1 MKKILLFIAVMA
13 MGLGSINAQD
23 NLKWG
28 VVAGMNVSK
37 LSTAGLGNKIGYHV
51 GARAELG
58 LSQVA
63 NGLYLDAAALIS
75 AKGAKTDAGDLGG
88 INVNATYL
96 EIPIHVGYKYAV
108 SDNFNVF
115 GSFGPYVGI
124 GLFGKTKVDE
134 LDYDSSH
141 ELVNTSYK
149 YNTFGDGYKRFDMG
163 LGFNVGVEIQ
173 QKYRISL
180 GYDFGFLK
188 TNDSNFEEG
197 DEDFEEME
205 IDLASGA
212 KNRNLTISVAY
223 MF

>member
-1 MKKILLFIAVMA
+1 MA
-13 MGLGSINAQD
+13 MGLGSVNAQD

-37 LSTAGLGNKIGYHV
+37 MSTAGLDNKIGYHV
-51 GARAELG
+51 GVRAELG
-58 LSQVA
+58 LPQVA

-88 INVNATYL
+88 ININATYL

-108 SDNFNVF
+108 NDNFNVF

-163 LGFNVGVEIQ
+163 LGLNVGVEIQ

-180 GYDFGFLK
+180 GYDFGLLK
-188 TNDSNFEEG
+188 AFDAASENNG
-197 DEDFEEME
+197 DDEEME
-205 IDLASGA
+205 INLASGA

>member
-1 MKKILLFIAVMA
+1 
-13 MGLGSINAQD
+13 MGLGSVNAQD

-37 LSTAGLGNKIGYHV
+37 MSTAGLDNKIGYHV
-51 GARAELG
+51 GVRAELG
-58 LSQVA
+58 LPQVA

-108 SDNFNVF
+108 NDNFNVF

-163 LGFNVGVEIQ
+163 LGLNVGVEIQ

-180 GYDFGFLK
+180 GYDFGLLK
-188 TNDSNFEEG
+188 AFDAASENNG
-197 DEDFEEME
+197 DDEEME
-205 IDLASGA
+205 INLASGA